1 MFLNVVEVF
10 VDDKVNVKVGVRFGI
25 LFVVDKGIN
34 IVFEDEI
41 CIENGNVKIR
51 KSKIFF
57 EMKDIEIVLMII
69 VFKDWVSIEGW
80 SKDI

>member
-1 MFLNVVEVF
+1 M
-10 VDDKVNVKVGVRFGI
+10 RFGI

-34 IVFEDEI
+34 IVFEDEM

-57 EMKDIEIVLMII
+57 EKKDIEIVLMII

>member
-1 MFLNVVEVF
+1 M
-10 VDDKVNVKVGVRFGI
+10 RFGI

-34 IVFEDEI
+34 IVFEDEM

-51 KSKIFF
+51 KSKILF
-57 EMKDIEIVLMII
+57 ERKDIEIVLMII
-69 VFKDWVSIEGW
+69 VFIDWVSIEGW

>member
-1 MFLNVVEVF
+1 M
-10 VDDKVNVKVGVRFGI
+10 KFGI

-51 KSKIFF
+51 KSKILF
-57 EMKDIEIVLMII
+57 ERKDIEIVLMII
-69 VFKDWVSIEGW
+69 VFKDWVSSEGW
-80 SKDI
+80 SYDI

>member
-1 MFLNVVEVF
+1 M
-10 VDDKVNVKVGVRFGI
+10 KFGI

-51 KSKIFF
+51 KSKVLF
-57 EMKDIEIVLMII
+57 ERKDIEIVLMII
-69 VFKDWVSIEGW
+69 VFIDWVSIEGW

>member
-1 MFLNVVEVF
+1 M
-10 VDDKVNVKVGVRFGI
+10 RFGI

-34 IVFEDEI
+34 IVFEDEM

>member
-1 MFLNVVEVF
+1 MKYVLKMV
-10 VDDKVNVKVGVRFGI
+10 I
-25 LFVVDKGIN
+25 
-34 IVFEDEI
+34 
-41 CIENGNVKIR
+41 KIR

-69 VFKDWVSIEGW
+69 VFKDWVSIKGW

>member
-1 MFLNVVEVF
+1 M
-10 VDDKVNVKVGVRFGI
+10 KFGI

-41 CIENGNVKIR
+41 CIDNGNVKIR

-57 EMKDIEIVLMII
+57 EKKDIEIVLMII
-69 VFKDWVSIEGW
+69 VFKDWVSSEGW
-80 SKDI
+80 SYDI

>member
-1 MFLNVVEVF
+1 M
-10 VDDKVNVKVGVRFGI
+10 KFGI

-51 KSKIFF
+51 KSKILF
-57 EMKDIEIVLMII
+57 ERKDIEIVLMII
-69 VFKDWVSIEGW
+69 VFIDWVSIEGW

>member
-1 MFLNVVEVF
+1 M
-10 VDDKVNVKVGVRFGI
+10 KFGI

-34 IVFEDEI
+34 IVFEDEM

-69 VFKDWVSIEGW
+69 VFKDWVSSEGW

>member
-1 MFLNVVEVF
+1 M
-10 VDDKVNVKVGVRFGI
+10 RFGI

-69 VFKDWVSIEGW
+69 VFKDWVSIKGW

>member
-1 MFLNVVEVF
+1 M
-10 VDDKVNVKVGVRFGI
+10 KFGI

-57 EMKDIEIVLMII
+57 EKKDIEIVLMII
-69 VFKDWVSIEGW
+69 VFKDWVSSEGW

>member
-1 MFLNVVEVF
+1 M
-10 VDDKVNVKVGVRFGI
+10 KFGI

-41 CIENGNVKIR
+41 CIDNGNVKIR

-57 EMKDIEIVLMII
+57 EKKDIEIVLMII
-69 VFKDWVSIEGW
+69 VFKDWVSSEGW

>member
-1 MFLNVVEVF
+1 M
-10 VDDKVNVKVGVRFGI
+10 KFGI

-51 KSKIFF
+51 KSKILF
-57 EMKDIEIVLMII
+57 ERKDIEIVLMII
-69 VFKDWVSIEGW
+69 VFKDWVSSEGW
-80 SKDI
+80 SNDI

>member
-1 MFLNVVEVF
+1 M
-10 VDDKVNVKVGVRFGI
+10 RFGI

-51 KSKIFF
+51 KSKILF
-57 EMKDIEIVLMII
+57 ERKDIEIVLMII

>member
-1 MFLNVVEVF
+1 M
-10 VDDKVNVKVGVRFGI
+10 RFGI
-25 LFVVDKGIN
+25 LFVVDKEIN

-41 CIENGNVKIR
+41 CIDNGNVKIR

-57 EMKDIEIVLMII
+57 EKKDIEIVLMII
-69 VFKDWVSIEGW
+69 VFKDWVSSEGW

>member
-1 MFLNVVEVF
+1 M
-10 VDDKVNVKVGVRFGI
+10 KFGI

-34 IVFEDEI
+34 IVFEDEM

>member
-1 MFLNVVEVF
+1 M
-10 VDDKVNVKVGVRFGI
+10 KFGI

-69 VFKDWVSIEGW
+69 VFKDWVSIKGW

>member
-1 MFLNVVEVF
+1 M
-10 VDDKVNVKVGVRFGI
+10 RFGI

-51 KSKIFF
+51 KSKILF
-57 EMKDIEIVLMII
+57 ERKDIEIVLMII

-80 SKDI
+80 SKYI

>member
-1 MFLNVVEVF
+1 M
-10 VDDKVNVKVGVRFGI
+10 KFGI

-51 KSKIFF
+51 KSKILF
-57 EMKDIEIVLMII
+57 ERKDIEIVLMII
-69 VFKDWVSIEGW
+69 VFKD
-80 SKDI
+80 

>member
-1 MFLNVVEVF
+1 M
-10 VDDKVNVKVGVRFGI
+10 KFGI

-57 EMKDIEIVLMII
+57 EKKDIEIVLMII

>member
-1 MFLNVVEVF
+1 M
-10 VDDKVNVKVGVRFGI
+10 KFGI

-51 KSKIFF
+51 KSKILF
-57 EMKDIEIVLMII
+57 ERKDIEIVLMII
-69 VFKDWVSIEGW
+69 VFKDWVSIKGW

>member
-1 MFLNVVEVF
+1 M
-10 VDDKVNVKVGVRFGI
+10 RFGI

>member
-1 MFLNVVEVF
+1 M
-10 VDDKVNVKVGVRFGI
+10 KFGI

-41 CIENGNVKIR
+41 CIDNGNVKIR

-57 EMKDIEIVLMII
+57 EKKDIEIVLMII